1 MSYITK
7 IEEIDGEYEEQNPLV
22 VSNNTTLTV
31 SVEYH
36 DGIRRV
42 YPDCMKSQLFAD
54 LAGKTTLTDNA
65 IDTIKQLG
73 YTFKVLVPEL

>member
-7 IEEIDGEYEEQNPLV
+7 IEEIDGEWGEQDTLV
-22 VSNNTTLTV
+22 VPNNTTLTV

>member
-36 DGIRRV
+36 NGTRRV
-42 YPDCMKSQLFAD
+42 YPECMKAQLFAD
-54 LAGKTTLTDNA
+54 LAGTTTLTDNA

-73 YTFKVLVPEL
+73 YTFKVVVPQL